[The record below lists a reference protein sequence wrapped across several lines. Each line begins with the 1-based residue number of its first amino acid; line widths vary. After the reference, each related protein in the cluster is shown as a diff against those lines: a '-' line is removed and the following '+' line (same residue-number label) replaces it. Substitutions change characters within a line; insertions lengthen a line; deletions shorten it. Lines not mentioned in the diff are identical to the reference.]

1 MGKKPKKGEESLKEV
16 KDVKDPEVNKNVRE
30 EVRIHVSMRKM
41 KNKVNLKS
49 KQKNWSQKGNGRTDL
64 RGDDGSLDLPE
75 IPIFSSGPGRKGR
88 KYEVGLRGKEL
99 DDEEEEDKEEE
110 ELPFYSLPRFSS
122 LASLSRP
129 PPQALL
135 GLA

>member
-1 MGKKPKKGEESLKEV
+1 M
-16 KDVKDPEVNKNVRE
+16 
-30 EVRIHVSMRKM
+30 
-41 KNKVNLKS
+41 KS
-49 KQKNWSQKGNGRTDL
+49 KEQNWSQKKGRDGV

-75 IPIFSSGPGRKGR
+75 IPLFSSGPGRKGR
-88 KYEVGLRGKEL
+88 KYEVGLKGKE
-99 DDEEEEDKEEE
+99 EEEEE

-135 GLA
+135 GLAGLAP

>member
-1 MGKKPKKGEESLKEV
+1 MLKEV
-16 KDVKDPEVNKNVRE
+16 KGMEDPEVNKESRE

-49 KQKNWSQKGNGRTDL
+49 KQPKWSQKSKGNGRDGV

-88 KYEVGLRGKEL
+88 KYEVGLKSGKEL
-99 DDEEEEDKEEE
+99 EYEEEEED
-110 ELPFYSLPRFSS
+110 LPFYSLPRFSS
-122 LASLSRP
+122 LASLARP

-135 GLA
+135 GLAGLAP